1 MKDKKKIIEI
11 AKNKKIEDANV
22 DEKND
27 LRNKIII
34 VVVGIILLVLICFG
48 IKYVLDNPSVELD
61 GLKFKE
67 EYEKLNGTKLNN
79 TDLEYL
85 ELSIDE
91 ESPIK
96 YSSYEEIFDILDNG
110 SGVIYFGFPECPWC
124 RALTPVLLDA
134 VKEVGI
140 DKVYY
145 LNNKADRDTLEFNDD
160 KEIVVKKEGTEDY
173 YKLVSKLGEFAS
185 FYEIDGVE
193 TKEKRLYFPT
203 VLVVKDGEILA
214 FHEATLDSQENP
226 FKEMTKEQKKELK
239 DILVEKL
246 EKLIVCDGA
255 C

>member
-1 MKDKKKIIEI
+1 MKDKKKIIEMS
-11 AKNKKIEDANV
+11 KNKKIEDANI
-22 DEKND
+22 EENND

-34 VVVGIILLVLICFG
+34 VVVGIILLILICFG

-61 GLKFKE
+61 GVKFKE

-91 ESPIK
+91 DSPIK

-124 RALTPVLLDA
+124 RALTPVLLDS

-145 LNNKADRDTLEFNDD
+145 LSNKEDRDTLEFNDD

-173 YKLVSKLGEFAS
+173 YKLVSELGEFAS
-185 FYEIDGVE
+185 FYEIDGVKTE
-193 TKEKRLYFPT
+193 EKRLYFPT
-203 VLVVKDGEILA
+203 VLVVKDGEILE
-214 FHEATLDSQENP
+214 FHEGTLDSQENP
-226 FKEMTKEQKKELK
+226 FVEMTKEEKKELK